1 MIDGKCE
8 QGPQGQ
14 QGRTTHG
21 VEKQEM
27 GRCPLLPLCPL
38 SGLCSQVHTG
48 AMIGRPSGNGLWAI
62 QVVGL
67 TKRGLGRRG
76 LLTARHFTNSI
87 SKGERREKV
96 SKDIGLKEN
105 KKAEICAGYILS
117 LEPKEGSL
125 QGAHVVGHRRAVLW
139 GEGQLF

>member
-76 LLTARHFTNSI
+76 LLTARHFTNSYQQRGEER
-87 SKGERREKV
+87 KGEQRHRVKREQE
-96 SKDIGLKEN
+96 GRG
-105 KKAEICAGYILS
+105 CAGYILS